1 MLKYVAYW
9 LLFRGVC
16 TGTNLSRATAQDQ
29 FDDREKGAGNHM
41 HGLDGYDGNYF
52 NRTRPAIGDNGQ
64 MKTPPFVVM
73 ANISYVERIP
83 PSSEHALIFNKR
95 QMGGSFFRE
104 PLENYLTYY
113 TINLTLGSPLQQ
125 VTVLI
130 DTGSS
135 DLWVPSGKY
144 VGGFRHSRS
153 QTWNLVGNDFSI
165 KYVKGYA
172 KGIWGHDTIDFL
184 SGTTLHRQR
193 FGLAT
198 DASEPIMGVFG
209 IGPIKSESARQYYS
223 NIPVSLVQHGYIAK
237 NAYSIYL
244 DDQGSKTGS
253 ILFGGVDRAKYV
265 PPLRTMRMTSTSSLE
280 VHLDTIEVDGVNY
293 NMDLPVV
300 LDTGTSLMYLPQQI
314 VEQVANAYG
323 AAYDPSRQLYRL
335 SAARAEQTQLP
346 LSVEFALGGA
356 TISVPTKELFWPM
369 QWFSGQEE
377 NGDYALTM
385 MPNSQSLGF
394 NILGDTFLRS
404 AYIVFDLDAREI
416 SLAQTSFSAASDIV
430 PIMDSVAM
438 MNL

>member
-1 MLKYVAYW
+1 MKVLQMQATMLLLACYW
-9 LLFRGVC
+9 LFIGGVC
-16 TGTNLSRATAQDQ
+16 CISAFSNSSL
-29 FDDREKGAGNHM
+29 
-41 HGLDGYDGNYF
+41 
-52 NRTRPAIGDNGQ
+52 PAN
-64 MKTPPFVVM
+64 VVI
-73 ANISYVERIP
+73 ANITYVQK
-83 PSSEHALIFNKR
+83 SASAEHVLMFNKR
-95 QMGGSFFRE
+95 QVGGSFFRE

-113 TINLTLGSPLQQ
+113 TINLTLGTPLQQ

-153 QTWNLVGNDFSI
+153 QTWNMVGNDFSI

-172 KGIWGHDTIDFL
+172 KGVWGHDTIDFL

-209 IGPIKSESARQYYS
+209 IGPIKSESAKTFYS
-223 NIPVSLVQHGYIAK
+223 NIPVSLVQHGYVSK

-244 DDQGSKTGS
+244 DDQASKTGS

-265 PPLRTMRMTSTSSLE
+265 PPLRTMKMTSATALE
-280 VHLDTIEVDGVNY
+280 VHLETIEVDGVNF
-293 NMDLPVV
+293 NTDLPVV
-300 LDTGTSLMYLPQQI
+300 LDTGTSLMYLPQPI
-314 VEQVANAYG
+314 IEHVASAYG
-323 AAYDPSRQLYRL
+323 AVYDPSRELYRL
-335 SAARAEQTQLP
+335 PAKLAEQRQLP
-346 LSVEFALGGA
+346 LSVEFSLGGA

-369 QWFSGQEE
+369 QWFTGQEE

-385 MPNSQSLGF
+385 MSNSQSLGF

-416 SLAQTSFSAASDIV
+416 SLAQSSFSPGSDIV
-430 PIMDSVAM
+430 PIMDSVGTM
-438 MNL
+438 SV